1 MGQIVSL
8 SEIIGSSGGYYNQ
21 MVSASA
27 YMGLGGGGGTP
38 VAPGELE
45 VTYQIQAV
53 YAIAE

>member
-1 MGQIVSL
+1 
-8 SEIIGSSGGYYNQ
+8 
-21 MVSASA
+21 MVASSA